1 MLEVGLAGARFFHLA
16 CAIILFGG
24 ASFVLYA
31 RPDVGGSRRLAL
43 LPAILAAAALGALLS
58 GVAWFVLTAANMSGA
73 LVGALDRETLS
84 SVLWDTSFGLVWAL
98 RVPLMILI
106 LAVIWWRRASALSRR
121 AIALLSFLAAILLAS
136 LAGVGHTQVHEGV
149 PAGVH
154 VTADAVHLL
163 AAGAWLGGLLPLCLF
178 LAPDRTAQVS
188 NDEAVRILSRFSGM
202 GYVAVAVLIA
212 SGSINSWFL
221 IGSLPHLI
229 DTSYGQLLLSKLGL
243 FGLMLLLALSNRFRL
258 VPAIAQSKMATG
270 SERLLAGLRRQV
282 GAELVLALFVVGIV
296 SVLGTLS
303 PAVHGS

>member
-31 RPDVGGSRRLAL
+31 RPDAGGSRRLAL

-58 GVAWFVLTAANMSGA
+58 GLAWFVLTAANMSGA

-149 PAGVH
+149 SAGVH
-154 VTADAVHLL
+154 VAADAVHLL

-229 DTSYGQLLLSKLGL
+229 DTSSGHRPIENGNRVGTFAGKAPSSGWRGTGAGSSRRGHRQRVGNAIPCCSRFLNGRRDLGP
-243 FGLMLLLALSNRFRL
+243 FRL
-258 VPAIAQSKMATG
+258 G
-270 SERLLAGLRRQV
+270 RQK
-282 GAELVLALFVVGIV
+282 ARQDWRA
-296 SVLGTLS
+296 
-303 PAVHGS
+303 P